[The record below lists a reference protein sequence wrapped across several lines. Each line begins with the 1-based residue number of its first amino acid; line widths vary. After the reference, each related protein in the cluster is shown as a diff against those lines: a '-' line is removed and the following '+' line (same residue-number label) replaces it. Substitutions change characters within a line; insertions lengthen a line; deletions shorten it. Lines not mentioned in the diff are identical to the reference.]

1 MPNRVSFE
9 QQGDVVTVTLAGR
22 IHGTNADEMD
32 TALTHAASQAKHLIL
47 RLKDLEFVSSSGL
60 RTFLKLRREAITKG
74 GEVVLAEPTDAV
86 LKILKVAS
94 LDHLFTVTA
103 SLEEAQKQVADK

>member
-9 QQGDVVTVTLAGR
+9 QQGDVITVTLEGR

-32 TALTHAASQAKHLIL
+32 KAMTHAASQAKHLIL
-47 RLKDLEFVSSSGL
+47 NLKDLEFVSSSGL
-60 RTFLKLRREAITKG
+60 RTFLKLRREAIGKE
-74 GEVVLAEPTDAV
+74 GEVVLAEPTEAV

-94 LDHLFTVTA
+94 LDHLFTITKTLA
-103 SLEEAQKQVADK
+103 DAQKHLEDK